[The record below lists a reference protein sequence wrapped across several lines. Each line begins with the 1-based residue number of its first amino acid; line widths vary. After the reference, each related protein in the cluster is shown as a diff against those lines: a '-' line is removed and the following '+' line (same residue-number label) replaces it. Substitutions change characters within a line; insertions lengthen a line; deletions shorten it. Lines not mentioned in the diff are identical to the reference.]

1 MAAQYSARASLVR
14 VPACSIGRECV
25 TYQEG
30 SGLEGAVAED
40 RKSEKVRVVDRR
52 WFTAEGDV
60 KDPALLDVP
69 VPTPASAESA
79 PVREAAPEEAR
90 PGGPDELPSKVGF
103 LDLVDFLAQQ
113 AAALLSGQVPGR
125 GRDPET
131 ARFFIDLLA
140 VVQEKTAGRLAP
152 EETRYL
158 DDVLFQLRSLFVAA
172 TR

>member
-1 MAAQYSARASLVR
+1 V
-14 VPACSIGRECV
+14 
-25 TYQEG
+25 
-30 SGLEGAVAED
+30 EGAVAED
-40 RKSEKVRVVDRR
+40 RKNEKVRVVDRR

-60 KDPALLDVP
+60 KDPEIRDTP
-69 VPTPASAESA
+69 PPTPPSAENV
-79 PVREAAPEEAR
+79 PVREVAPEEAR
-90 PGGPDELPSKVGF
+90 PGGPGELPSNVGF

-113 AAALLSGQVPGR
+113 AVALLSGQVPGR

-140 VVQEKTAGRLAP
+140 VVQDRTAGRLAP

-158 DDVLFQLRSLFVAA
+158 EDVLFQLRSLFVAA